1 MMLLMNIFFFFFF
14 SLGFMILSM
23 ILMLMKLSLLMEWVF
38 MSMNSMNMEFIF
50 YVDWVSMMFF
60 SLVLM
65 ISSFVMLY
73 SLSYMEG
80 DMNINRFF
88 LLVIMFVLSM
98 LMLIICPNIMGL
110 LLGWDGLGLISYCLV
125 IYYHNWKSF
134 TSGMITVLL
143 NRIGDVGILMMISLM
158 VMLGSWNGMF
168 YSFDYFYFSL
178 LMMLS
183 AFTKSAQLPFSSW
196 LPLAMAAPT
205 PVSSLVHS
213 STLVTAGVY
222 LLMRYNSYLMSNHLM
237 SLMLFI
243 SSSTMMMSG
252 LMANFENDL
261 KKIIALSTLSQLGLM
276 MSILSLGEV
285 DLGFMH
291 LLIHALFKSLL
302 FMCSGVLIHQMNNN
316 QDIRFMGSLVSYYP
330 FVSLVFFVSL
340 LSLCGFPFF
349 SGYYSKDLIMEV
361 FLMSKMNMVSMLMLL
376 VSTMF
381 TVSYSI
387 RLIIMVYLSYMN
399 KMNYFILLGESVM
412 MSVSLIILYFYS
424 LMIGYFYMNLMNF
437 TLIILNL
444 FEKLMVMQI
453 CLVGCI
459 LGWFMSFFN
468 MLNLSNYSKMYF
480 SSMWG
485 LNLIYMKISYYPL
498 KFSMLMYK
506 SFDKGVLEYLFIYG
520 VKKSFIVN
528 LLDLLMLD
536 KFMYMNLFMFMWM
549 LVFMMMLI
557 YGN

>member
-1 MMLLMNIFFFFFF
+1 
-14 SLGFMILSM
+14 
-23 ILMLMKLSLLMEWVF
+23 
-38 MSMNSMNMEFIF
+38 MNMEFIL

-80 DMNINRFF
+80 DKNINRFF

-98 LMLIICPNIMGL
+98 LLLIICPNVMGL

-125 IYYHNWKSF
+125 IYYQNWKSF

-158 VMLGSWNGMF
+158 VILGSWNGIF
-168 YSFDYFYFSL
+168 YSFNFFFFSL
-178 LMMLS
+178 LMILS

-222 LLMRYNSYLMSNHLM
+222 LLMRYNSYLINNHLM
-237 SLMLFI
+237 GLMLFI
-243 SSSTMMMSG
+243 SSCTMMMSG

-291 LLIHALFKSLL
+291 LVIHALFKSLL
-302 FMCSGVLIHQMNNN
+302 FMCSGILIHQMNNN
-316 QDIRFMGSLVSYYP
+316 QDIRYMGSLINYYP
-330 FVSLVFFVSL
+330 FVSLVFFISL
-340 LSLCGFPFF
+340 MSLCGFPFF

-361 FLMSKMNMVSMLMLL
+361 FLMSKMNMFSMFMLMI
-376 VSTMF
+376 STLF
-381 TVSYSI
+381 TVSYSV
-387 RLIIMVYLSYMN
+387 RLIILVYLNYMS
-399 KMNYFILLGESVM
+399 KMNYFVLISESLL
-412 MSVSLIILYFYS
+412 MSLSLIVLYFYS
-424 LMIGYFYMNLMNF
+424 LMIGYFLMNLMDKV
-437 TLIILNL
+437 LVILSL
-444 FEKLMVMQI
+444 MEKLLVLQI
-453 CLVGCI
+453 CFIGCI
-459 LGWFMSFFN
+459 FGWFMSFVN
-468 MLNLSNYSKMYF
+468 LMNLSNFMKIFF

-498 KFSMLMYK
+498 KFSMFMYK
-506 SFDKGVLEYLFIYG
+506 VFDKGILEYMFVYSM
-520 VKKSFIVN
+520 KKSFINN
-528 LLDLLMLD
+528 LFNLLMLN
-536 KFMYMNLFMFMWM
+536 KFMYLNLFMFMY
-549 LVFMMMLI
+549 FLI
-557 YGN
+557 FLMVLYIN

>member
-1 MMLLMNIFFFFFF
+1 MLLMNIFFFFFF

-437 TLIILNL
+437 TLIILSL